1 MTTTPTGPTHVAGSA
16 PAVDP
21 ASLQLYARAV
31 GGSTPPLLMNPSP
44 DWTVKFFTKLG
55 QHSLQVRLPGTV
67 SAYRSSDGSLLA
79 PDAKLGDLGLLR
91 YEMIEFRADDSARG

>member
-1 MTTTPTGPTHVAGSA
+1 MTTTPAVGPTHVAGCA
-16 PAVDP
+16 PAVDA

-55 QHSLQVRLPGTV
+55 QRSL
-67 SAYRSSDGSLLA
+67 
-79 PDAKLGDLGLLR
+79 
-91 YEMIEFRADDSARG
+91 

>member
-1 MTTTPTGPTHVAGSA
+1 MTTPAPTAAPTHVAGAA
-16 PAVDP
+16 PAADA

-55 QHSLQVRLPGTV
+55 QRSLYVRLPGSV

-79 PDAKLGDLGLLR
+79 PDATLGSLGLLR
-91 YEMIEFRADDSARG
+91 YEMIEFRSDAG